1 MTNDMKQLDQEVVEY
16 IESSATLIDNLNS
29 EVKKLASEKTVLEQE
44 LATLKSEYELLKDS
58 FKKQASVK
66 PEIKIEQL
74 LLTKDQADL
83 IANNLVGLS
92 LVKNASIN
100 DVSEVLQ
107 KDASKMVEVFNGLIA
122 KVAANHISGRGVA
135 PEKAVNVKQLTEEE
149 QLEKSAFF
157 KTLNF

>member
-44 LATLKSEYELLKDS
+44 LANLKSEYESLKDS

>member
-1 MTNDMKQLDQEVVEY
+1 MTNTNITLDQEVVDY

-44 LATLKSEYELLKDS
+44 LASIKAECESLKDS
-58 FKKQASVK
+58 FKKQASIK

-92 LVKNASIN
+92 LIKNASVN
-100 DVSEVLQ
+100 EVSEVLQ
-107 KDASKMVEVFNGLIA
+107 KDASKMVQVFNSLIA
-122 KVAANHISGRGVA
+122 KVAANHVSGRGVA
-135 PEKAVNVKQLTEEE
+135 PEKTSSIRQLTEEE

-157 KTLNF
+157 SKR